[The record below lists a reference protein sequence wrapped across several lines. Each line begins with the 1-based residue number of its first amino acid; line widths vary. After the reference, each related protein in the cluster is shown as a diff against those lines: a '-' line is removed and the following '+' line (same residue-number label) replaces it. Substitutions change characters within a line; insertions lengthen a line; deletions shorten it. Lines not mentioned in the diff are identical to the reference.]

1 MKDAKQFVKQR
12 LKEILE
18 QSYFSTN
25 MTEEQFENRLE
36 CINQLVDQNPPTMA
50 DILQSQANF
59 IDAIKKME
67 EIEEQHKKQ
76 RKEHTAFVESVQ
88 KQIFWDKP
96 VNHKTC
102 ITHDS
107 SGNIH

>member
-1 MKDAKQFVKQR
+1 MEMKDAKQFVKQR

-59 IDAIKKME
+59 IDAIKKW
-67 EIEEQHKKQ
+67 KK
-76 RKEHTAFVESVQ
+76 
-88 KQIFWDKP
+88 
-96 VNHKTC
+96 
-102 ITHDS
+102 
-107 SGNIH
+107 

>member
-25 MTEEQFENRLE
+25 MTEEQFEKRLE
-36 CINQLVDQNPPTMA
+36 CVNRLVDQKPPTMA
-50 DILQSQANF
+50 DIIQNQGNF
-59 IDAIKKME
+59 INAIKKME
-67 EIEEQHKKQ
+67 EIEEKHKKQ
-76 RKEHTAFVESVQ
+76 RKEYTAFVESVKQ
-88 KQIFWDKP
+88 QIFGDTP
-96 VNHKTC
+96 VSYRSC
-102 ITHDS
+102 ITHDI